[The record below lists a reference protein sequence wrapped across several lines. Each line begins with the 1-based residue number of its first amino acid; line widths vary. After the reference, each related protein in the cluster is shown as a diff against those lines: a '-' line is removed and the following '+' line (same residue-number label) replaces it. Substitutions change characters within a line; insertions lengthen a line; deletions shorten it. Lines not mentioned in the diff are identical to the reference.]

1 MSYTFHEF
9 PHTRNYDSDLRELIQ
24 IVREMDEYLASLETT
39 IEQLEEALKDIPN
52 MQNAI
57 KVSQQITADLPTIRS
72 GIQTLK
78 DADVLFAGQIAG
90 LNGRLDVIDLKFD
103 LVYEYIDKADY
114 LLLLKMN
121 QYKIELQNQID
132 ALREALA
139 QIDTNTVNPWH
150 EELGKIPLQKNI
162 QLMYMDLADRVP
174 LAMEYSEL
182 GLTADEYAS
191 LELSAYEYA
200 VRGDKH
206 LHLHWVFSPVYGWK
220 QEISNVLTSIVN
232 AVFGTLSAS
241 DYSALDMTADE
252 YASMDMTS
260 EDYQR
265 YNPTATS
272 GYLRVSPSGTGLTKT
287 QYEHI
292 ELV

>member
-39 IEQLEEALKDIPN
+39 IEQLEEALKDIPD

-57 KVSQQITADLPTIRS
+57 KVLQQITADLPTIRS
-72 GIQTLK
+72 DIQNLK
-78 DADVLFAGQIAG
+78 DADVLLAGQIAG
-90 LNGRLDVIDLKFD
+90 INGRLDVIDLKFD

-132 ALREALA
+132 ALREALT
-139 QIDTNTVNPWH
+139 QIDTNAVNPWH
-150 EELGKIPLQKNI
+150 EELGKVPLQKNV

-220 QEISNVLTSIVN
+220 QEISNVLTSITN

-260 EDYQR
+260 ENYQR

-272 GYLRVSPSGTGLTKT
+272 GYLRVSPSGTGLTKM